1 MRILSIALCVLF
13 AMSACKKNEFKFP
26 NGEMKVLKAGNGGA
40 TPKEGEYAMA
50 HVAMIED
57 GKVLDDTRTQSPNPI
72 PIPIPVGID
81 TAKNTHPVLLALK
94 NMHVGDSAH
103 VTMILTEDQKKQLP
117 PDMKGK
123 EKFNYYIVLSGIKS
137 KAEYDNFMAKENE
150 TKMKKMMEGM
160 KVDSTM
166 GVKVVS
172 WITDHK
178 AGKLTNMKKTAGGV
192 TVYTIEEGTGAQAE
206 VGKSVTVDYYG
217 CLMDGKKFDSSFGRG
232 EPATFPL
239 VDGGL
244 IKGWVEGIP
253 TMKVGG
259 KALLIV
265 PSDLGYGAQGNP
277 PQIPA
282 NSELCFYVD
291 LKGIK

>member
-26 NGEMKVLKAGNGGA
+26 NGEMKVLKAGDGKVSPN
-40 TPKEGEYAMA
+40 EGEYALA

-72 PIPIPVGID
+72 PIAIPMGID
-81 TAKNTHPVLLALK
+81 TAKETHPVLLALRK
-94 NMHVGDSAH
+94 MHVGDSAH
-103 VTMILTEDQKKQLP
+103 VVMNLTEDQKKQLP
-117 PDMKGK
+117 PDLQGK
-123 EKFNYYIVLSGIKS
+123 EKFNYYIVMTGIQT
-137 KAEYDNFMAKENE
+137 KAEYDALMAKENE
-150 TKMKKMMEGM
+150 AKMQKMVAGM
-160 KVDSTM
+160 QVDSTM
-166 GVKVVS
+166 GVKVKS
-172 WITDHK
+172 WIADHK
-178 AGKLTNMKKTAGGV
+178 GGKLTNMSKTPGGV
-192 TVYTIEEGTGAQAE
+192 TVYTLEAGTGAQAA
-206 VGKSVTVDYYG
+206 VGQSVTVDYYG

-259 KALLIV
+259 KALLMV
-265 PSDLGYGAQGNP
+265 PAALGYGAQGSP
-277 PQIPA
+277 PMIPA
-282 NSELCFYVD
+282 NSDLCFYVD